1 MLLVNEYAFKW
12 MKENMWYLN
21 QHINYK
27 YFYKWLYDNK
37 KKQLYVPNIY
47 TIIVHAFVDKH
58 FNSNYAV

>member
-27 YFYKWLYDNK
+27 YFYKWFYDNK

-58 FNSNYAV
+58 FN